1 MNQSSLNPVDATVAL
16 LLLVVSPEAARV
28 VGPYAVIILS
38 AVTGAAWSLGRRE
51 PEPEATHPPSRAG
64 AFVFMSKIILTA
76 MLVTVGLAFA
86 AKEAF
91 ALTTDINW
99 LLAPIGLLVGGV
111 GDDWPKV
118 GKWIINRLG
127 RLIDRRIETQQ
138 TPRGDQDANG

>member
-1 MNQSSLNPVDATVAL
+1 MNQSSLNPVDAAIAL

-28 VGPYAVIILS
+28 VGPYAVIILA

-51 PEPEATHPPSRAG
+51 PKPWIIDHNGRTSSLI
-64 AFVFMSKIILTA
+64 FLFKIILTA
-76 MLVTVGLAFA
+76 VLVTVGLAFM

-91 ALTTDINW
+91 KLSADVNW

-127 RLIDRRIETQQ
+127 RLIDRRIETPD
-138 TPRGDQDANG
+138 PRGDSDANG

>member
-1 MNQSSLNPVDATVAL
+1 MNQSSLNPVDATIAL

-28 VGPYAVIILS
+28 VGPYAVIILA

-51 PEPEATHPPSRAG
+51 PKPDKPYDGSRFG
-64 AFVFMSKIILTA
+64 ALIFMLKIILTA
-76 MLVTVGLAFA
+76 ILVTVGLAFA
-86 AKEAF
+86 AKETF
-91 ALTTDINW
+91 SLTTDVNW

-127 RLIDRRIETQQ
+127 RLIDRRIETQ